1 MDEEA
6 EKLITSTKAPS
17 TLLAHLSTDAAGS
30 RRRSAVLAEMTT
42 GSWYQCLHTPQCPN
56 KNAGFFLMEK
66 LNLIPC
72 LNRESP
78 TYLMPYALSVIS
90 IFLYTDEKS
99 LVSGLIINRYPK
111 ESSILERFLDAFNAE
126 RRRML
131 KDVHFDGQV
140 ESAINDLHYGNC

>member
-1 MDEEA
+1 
-6 EKLITSTKAPS
+6 
-17 TLLAHLSTDAAGS
+17 
-30 RRRSAVLAEMTT
+30 
-42 GSWYQCLHTPQCPN
+42 
-56 KNAGFFLMEK
+56 
-66 LNLIPC
+66 
-72 LNRESP
+72 
-78 TYLMPYALSVIS
+78 MPYALSVIP

-111 ESSILERFLDAFNAE
+111 ESSILERFLYAFNAE